1 MVRPVDQ
8 RPAAARPTA
17 VAAPFDP
24 DGLPD
29 PVAAAWAERAAH
41 SVGCRC
47 RLHQRRLFT
56 GLLGAGS
63 AVVAAGFAGW
73 PDVADAREGVDVGG
87 PSRTARLIPA
97 EQLEQAAAQQ
107 YRQMMQQASA
117 QRALAPDNHP
127 QVQRLRAIAQRII
140 PFSEA
145 WNPRA
150 RSWRWEVNLIGSPQI
165 NAFCMP
171 GGKIAFYFGI
181 LDKLQL
187 NDDEVAMIMGHEA
200 AHALREHA
208 RERLAKST
216 LTRGALE
223 IGASLFG
230 LGDIGRMAAGAGEQL
245 LSLRFSRDDE
255 SEADLVGLE
264 LAARSGYNPQAGV
277 TLWQKMSAASQGAP
291 PQWLSTHPAGAT
303 RIRDIEANIPKVAG
317 LYERAQKPVVR
328 FGPPDRRAPTAP
340 QR

>member
-1 MVRPVDQ
+1 MSESARS
-8 RPAAARPTA
+8 PAGAARG
-17 VAAPFDP
+17 FDP
-24 DGLPD
+24 AGLSD
-29 PVAAAWAERAAH
+29 RDALRWAEQASHAA
-41 SVGCRC
+41 GCRC
-47 RLHQRRLFT
+47 HLHQRRLFT
-56 GLLGAGS
+56 GLVGLGAAS
-63 AVVAAGFAGW
+63 AAVGLAGVVSPAE
-73 PDVADAREGVDVGG
+73 AREGVDVGD

-97 EQLEQAAAQQ
+97 AQLEQAAAQQ
-107 YRQMMQQASA
+107 YRQMLQQAQA

-140 PFSEA
+140 PFSQA

-150 RSWRWEVNLIGSPQI
+150 KDWRWEVNLIGSPQI

-187 NDDEVAMIMGHEA
+187 SDDEVAMIMGHEA

-208 RERLAKST
+208 RERMAKST
-216 LTRGALE
+216 ITRGALE
-223 IGASLFG
+223 IGAALLG
-230 LGDIGRMAAGAGEQL
+230 LGDVGRMAAGMGEQL
-245 LSLRFSRDDE
+245 LSLTFSRNDE

-264 LAARSGYNPQAGV
+264 LAARSGHNPQAGV

-303 RIRDIEANIPKVAG
+303 RIRDIEANIPKVAA
-317 LYERAQKPVVR
+317 LFERAPKPTLR
-328 FGPPDRRAPTAP
+328 FGPPERRAPVAP